1 MKFDMLTLFPEMFA
15 GPLDASILKRAQE
28 RGLVEIAVT
37 DIRDFATERHRIAD
51 DYSYGGGV
59 GMVMKPGPI
68 FAAAESVQ
76 CPKERGCRE
85 RTILLTP
92 QGRLLDQA
100 LLGEFANE
108 DHLILICGH
117 YEGVD
122 ERVRQHLATDE
133 VSIGDYVLTGGELPA
148 MVLVDAVARLL
159 PGVLGAESGA
169 VEDSFA
175 GGLLEYPQWTRPA
188 EFRGWPVPE
197 VLLSGNHEAVR
208 RWRREQ
214 ALRRTLERRPDL
226 LARAELSGEDRK
238 MLEAPRRE
246 SAPGREG
253 GDQDE
258 PAGS

>member
-108 DHLILICGH
+108 EHLILICGH

-238 MLEAPRRE
+238 MLEALRRE

>member
-28 RGLVEIAVT
+28 RGLVEIGVT

-68 FAAAESVQ
+68 FTAAESVQ

-108 DHLILICGH
+108 EHLILICGH

-148 MVLVDAVARLL
+148 MVVIDAVARLL
-159 PGVLGAESGA
+159 PGALGAEDGA
-169 VEDSFA
+169 EADSFA
-175 GGLLEYPQWTRPA
+175 EGLLEHPQYTRPA
-188 EFRGWPVPE
+188 EFRGWRVPE
-197 VLLSGNHEAVR
+197 VLLSGHHEQIR
-208 RWRREQ
+208 RWHRKES
-214 ALRRTLERRPDL
+214 LRRTRRLRPDL
-226 LARAELSGEDRK
+226 LAKAELSDEDRE
-238 MLEAPRRE
+238 LLAEIE
-246 SAPGREG
+246 EEDSG
-253 GDQDE
+253 
-258 PAGS
+258 

>member
-1 MKFDMLTLFPEMFA
+1 MRIDVITIFPGMFA
-15 GPLDASILKRAQE
+15 PVLGESMMRRAQDK
-28 RGLVEIAVT
+28 GLVEFAVH
-37 DIRDFATERHRIAD
+37 DLRDWSGNRHRKVD
-51 DYSYGGGV
+51 DRPYGGGP
-59 GMVMKPGPI
+59 GMIMRAEPI
-68 FAAAESVQ
+68 VEAVRAVRKMAEPEGRLVLTSPAGRRFDQSVARELAAE
-76 CPKERGCRE
+76 K
-85 RTILLTP
+85 
-92 QGRLLDQA
+92 RLVIVA
-100 LLGEFANE
+100 
-108 DHLILICGH
+108 GH